1 MPFIPVCAWWWKAT
15 KEFDGFP
22 IAVAGKT
29 GTAQQI
35 LTRPNHALFVGYA
48 PYEDP
53 QVSIATRIAYGYT
66 SSNAADLSAKVLSYY
81 FHVADEQTLLNG
93 QAMSVSDTANGFGD
107 SKKGRLYGNVATGSF
122 KK

>member
-1 MPFIPVCAWWWKAT
+1 MVVESH
-15 KEFDGFP
+15 KEFDGMP

-53 QVSIATRIAYGYT
+53 QVSVATRIAYGYT
-66 SSNAADLSAKVLSYY
+66 SSNAADLSAKVLAYY

-93 QAMSVSDTANGFGD
+93 QAMAVSDTANGFGD
-107 SKKGRLYGNVATGSF
+107 
-122 KK
+122 